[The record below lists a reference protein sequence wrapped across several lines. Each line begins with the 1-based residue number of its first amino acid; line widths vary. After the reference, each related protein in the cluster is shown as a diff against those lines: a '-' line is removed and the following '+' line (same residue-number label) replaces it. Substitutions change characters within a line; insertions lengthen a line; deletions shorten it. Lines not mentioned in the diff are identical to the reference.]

1 MEKALEVILKSTN
14 DAIIAV
20 DQEEKITLFNPTAE
34 KITGYKSHQVLNKKV
49 GNFVKETRLPNVL
62 KSGESEL
69 NRRQALGNTII
80 ITNRLPVKDDQGR
93 IIGAV
98 AIFRDVTEM
107 ADLNYEIYQLKEMQ
121 SMLEAVFHATQD
133 AISVCDEK
141 GIVVMVNPAYTDLTG
156 LREEEIIG
164 KHTLNDIVEGKSVHL
179 EVLNTKQA
187 AKRTRLRVGKYNRE
201 VISSAAPIMVEGVLK
216 GSVGVLHDVTDIKS
230 LTRELTEAKKII
242 RKLEAKYTFDDII
255 ANDQRMIQVLDKAKK
270 AGITPVTVLLRGESG
285 TGKELFAHSIHNLS
299 ERKYNQFVRVNCAAI
314 SENLLES
321 ELFGYEEGAFTG
333 ARKGGK
339 TGLFEEAHG
348 GTIFLDEIGEIPVST
363 QVKLLRVLQEKE
375 IMRVGGTKPIPVD
388 VRVIAATNAQLEDLM
403 RRGNF
408 REDLYYRLNVF
419 PIEIPPLRE
428 RKDDLYPLVMYLVRK
443 FNQEYGRNVE
453 EISDEAL
460 HHLKKYDWPGNVR
473 ELQNFIGRT
482 LVNIKYQERVILKK
496 HLPKFFDNDQM
507 TMEKEGAFQE
517 ENQKEPETILPLKE
531 VLEEKE
537 KRTIEKA
544 LKKMKGNRKET
555 AKALGLSVRS
565 LYYKMEKYGVKE

>member
-1 MEKALEVILKSTN
+1 MKKEIEVILKSTN

-20 DQEEKITLFNPTAE
+20 DRDEKITLFNQAAE
-34 KITGYKSHQVLNKKV
+34 KITGYTAAEVLNKKV
-49 GNFVKETRLPNVL
+49 GQFIKETRLPEIL

-80 ITNRLPVKDDQGR
+80 ITSRLPVKDEEGTV
-93 IIGAV
+93 IGAI
-98 AIFRDVTEM
+98 AIFRDITEM

-121 SMLEAVFHATQD
+121 SMLEAIFNATQD

-156 LREEEIIG
+156 LKEEEIIG
-164 KHTLNDIVEGKSVHL
+164 RHTLNDIVEGKSVHL
-179 EVLNTKQA
+179 EVLNTKLP
-187 AKRTRLRVGKYNRE
+187 AKRTRLRVGKFKRE
-201 VISSAAPIMVEGVLK
+201 VISSAAPIIVDGTLK

-230 LTRELTEAKKII
+230 LTKELTEAKKII

-255 ANDQRMIQVLDKAKK
+255 ANDEKMIQVLEKAKK
-270 AGITPVTVLLRGESG
+270 AGVTPVTVLLRGESG

-314 SENLLES
+314 SETLLES

-348 GTIFLDEIGEIPVST
+348 GTIFLDEIGEIPIST

-375 IMRVGGTKPIPVD
+375 IMRVGGTKSIPID
-388 VRVIAATNAQLEDLM
+388 VRVIAATNAHLETLM
-403 RRGNF
+403 KKGKF

-428 RKDDLYPLVMYLVRK
+428 RKADLYPLIMYLVKK
-443 FNQEYGRNVE
+443 FNLEYGRNVD
-453 EISDEAL
+453 EISEEAL
-460 HHLKKYDWPGNVR
+460 NHLKKYDWPGNVR

-482 LVNIKYQERVILKK
+482 LVNIKYQEHLILKK
-496 HLPKFFDNDQM
+496 HLPKFFDNDEGEAP
-507 TMEKEGAFQE
+507 EKDKVAEDELQSQE
-517 ENQKEPETILPLKE
+517 EDLKPLKE
-531 VLEEKE
+531 ILAGKE
-537 KRTIEKA
+537 KQVIQKV
-544 LKKMKGNRKET
+544 LQKMKGNRSAT
-555 AKALGLSVRS
+555 AKALGLSLRN
-565 LYYKMEKYGVKE
+565 LYYKMEKYDL

>member
-1 MEKALEVILKSTN
+1 MKKAIEVILKSTN
-14 DAIIAV
+14 DGIIAV
-20 DQEEKITLFNPTAE
+20 DREEKITLFNHAAE
-34 KITGYKSHQVLNKKV
+34 KITGYQASEVLNKRV
-49 GNFVKETRLPNVL
+49 GDFIEETRLPYVL
-62 KSGESEL
+62 KTGESEL
-69 NRRQALGNTII
+69 NRRQALGKTII
-80 ITNRLPVKDDQGR
+80 ITSRMPVKDDQGK

-98 AIFRDVTEM
+98 AIFRDITEM
-107 ADLNYEIYQLKEMQ
+107 ADLNYEIYQLNEMQ
-121 SMLEAVFHATQD
+121 SMLEAIFNATQD

-156 LREEEIIG
+156 LKEEEIIG

-179 EVLNTKQA
+179 EVLNTKKP
-187 AKRTRLRVGKYNRE
+187 AKRTRLRVGKYKRE
-201 VISSAAPIMVEGVLK
+201 VISSAAPIIVDGVLK

-255 ANDQRMIQVLDKAKK
+255 AEDEIMIQVLEKAKR
-270 AGITPVTVLLRGESG
+270 AGITPATVLLRGESG

-299 ERKYNQFVRVNCAAI
+299 DRKYNQFVRVNCAAI
-314 SENLLES
+314 SEALLES

-348 GTIFLDEIGEIPVST
+348 GTIFLDEIGEIPIST

-375 IMRVGGTKPIPVD
+375 IMRVGGTKSIPID
-388 VRVIAATNAQLEDLM
+388 VRVIAATNAHLEELM
-403 RRGNF
+403 REGKF

-428 RKDDLYPLVMYLVRK
+428 RKADLYPLVMYLVRK
-443 FNQEYGRNVE
+443 FNQEYGRNVD
-453 EISDEAL
+453 EISEEAL
-460 HHLKKYDWPGNVR
+460 NHLKKYDWPGNVR

-496 HLPKFFDNDQM
+496 HLPKFFDND
-507 TMEKEGAFQE
+507 EDLLRKKEEVSPSEETPQE
-517 ENQKEPETILPLKE
+517 EEILPLKK
-531 VLEEKE
+531 VLEKEE
-537 KRTIEKA
+537 KRVISETLEK
-544 LKKMKGNRKET
+544 MNGNRSAT
-555 AKALGLSVRS
+555 AKALGLSIRNF
-565 LYYKMEKYGVKE
+565 YYKMEKYEL

>member
-1 MEKALEVILKSTN
+1 MKKEIEVILKSTN

-20 DQEEKITLFNPTAE
+20 DRDEKITLFNQAAE
-34 KITGYKSHQVLNKKV
+34 KITGYTAAEVLNKKV
-49 GNFVKETRLPNVL
+49 GQFIKETRLPEIL

-80 ITNRLPVKDDQGR
+80 ITSRLPVKDEEGTV
-93 IIGAV
+93 IGAI
-98 AIFRDVTEM
+98 AIFRDITEM

-121 SMLEAVFHATQD
+121 SMLEAIFNATQD

-156 LREEEIIG
+156 LKEEEIIG
-164 KHTLNDIVEGKSVHL
+164 RHTLNDIVEGKSVHL
-179 EVLNTKQA
+179 EVLNTKLP
-187 AKRTRLRVGKYNRE
+187 AKRTRLRVGKFKRE
-201 VISSAAPIMVEGVLK
+201 VISSAAPIIVDGTLK

-230 LTRELTEAKKII
+230 LTKELTEAKKII

-255 ANDQRMIQVLDKAKK
+255 ANDEKMIQVLEKAKK
-270 AGITPVTVLLRGESG
+270 AGVTPVTVLLRGESG

-314 SENLLES
+314 SESLLES

-348 GTIFLDEIGEIPVST
+348 GTIFLDEIGEIPIST

-375 IMRVGGTKPIPVD
+375 IMRVGGTKSIPID
-388 VRVIAATNAQLEDLM
+388 VRVIAATNARLEDLM
-403 RRGNF
+403 RKGKF

-428 RKDDLYPLVMYLVRK
+428 RKADLYPLVMYLVKK
-443 FNQEYGRNVE
+443 FNLEYGRNVE
-453 EISDEAL
+453 EISEEAL
-460 HHLKKYDWPGNVR
+460 NHLKKYNWPGNVR

-482 LVNIKYQERVILKK
+482 LVNIKYQERLILKK
-496 HLPKFFDNDQM
+496 HLPKFFDNDEGEISRNEEVIEEE
-507 TMEKEGAFQE
+507 TMNQE
-517 ENQKEPETILPLKE
+517 EIIKPLKE
-531 VLEEKE
+531 ILAKEEK
-537 KRTIEKA
+537 KIIHHT
-544 LKKMKGNRKET
+544 LQKMKGNRSAT
-555 AKALGLSVRS
+555 AKVLGLSLRN
-565 LYYKMEKYGVKE
+565 LYYKMEKHDL